1 MLIGE
6 LAKAL
11 EVTPKTLR
19 HYERI
24 GLVPRAERARNGY
37 RNYSFEACRRAR
49 LIVGLRSLGLTLDT
63 IQALLAEDGRPLR
76 QKLLGVLDQQI
87 QGHALQIAVLQGRH
101 DDLDA
106 RYHALLSQPASAPPG
121 CICRALMRACDCAS
135 AMPSRMVARSR
146 IETHCS
152 RASG

>member
-6 LAKAL
+6 LAKVL

-63 IQALLAEDGRPLR
+63 IQALLAEDGCPLR
-76 QKLLGVLDQQI
+76 QKLLGDLRNARWIGNVQLHRVHPRIVSHRFGQVRLTSPGD
-87 QGHALQIAVLQGRH
+87 
-101 DDLDA
+101 DDLVA
-106 RYHALLSQPASAPPG
+106 AL
-121 CICRALMRACDCAS
+121 
-135 AMPSRMVARSR
+135 V
-146 IETHCS
+146 
-152 RASG
+152 